1 MKRAQIRGLEDFDK
15 NLEDFSN
22 EYECGLSWKKKK
34 KITFSEDD
42 MSGENMIL

>member
-1 MKRAQIRGLEDFDK
+1 MNMNVVFPDR
-15 NLEDFSN
+15 
-22 EYECGLSWKKKK
+22 KKK